1 VGQNATQQNVHLIPA
16 EIAATLAPDL
26 LGKSCLRCSADV
38 VVGVAVFSGIL
49 CDFELFPIKWRYSI
63 SPTAANANRWAHK
76 YEKGVEILTS
86 FGKIPKFY
94 KVKVMPLAEIVILV
108 FLLLELSNV
117 LALYFAPGSKY
128 ANAVGVFTAWEKS
141 KQYPE
146 IHDFIKYLVY
156 WVAGAK
162 LIFLMLLGMVI
173 IFADLDRQRMS
184 LLALAIATASFYW
197 RLFPLIRKM
206 DKAGQIT
213 PKNYSTLLGFMILVF
228 IAVFVTAIIL

>member
-1 VGQNATQQNVHLIPA
+1 
-16 EIAATLAPDL
+16 
-26 LGKSCLRCSADV
+26 
-38 VVGVAVFSGIL
+38 
-49 CDFELFPIKWRYSI
+49 
-63 SPTAANANRWAHK
+63 
-76 YEKGVEILTS
+76 
-86 FGKIPKFY
+86 
-94 KVKVMPLAEIVILV
+94 MPLAEIVILV

-117 LALYFAPGSKY
+117 IALYFAPGSKY

-173 IFADLDRQRMS
+173 LFEDFDRQRMS
-184 LLALAIATASFYW
+184 LLALAIATSSFYW

-213 PKNYSTLLGFMILVF
+213 PKNYSILLGFMILAF